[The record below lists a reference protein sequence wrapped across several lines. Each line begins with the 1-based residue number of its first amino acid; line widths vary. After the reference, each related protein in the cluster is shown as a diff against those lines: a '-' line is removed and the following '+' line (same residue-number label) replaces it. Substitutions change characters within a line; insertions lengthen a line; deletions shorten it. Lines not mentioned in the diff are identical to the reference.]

1 MLPAFTRLEY
11 LMIKFTEK
19 YSPLDALMEP
29 LDGRDIRYIRDF
41 MRERYIDLVVRAS
54 PTTLRWVALEVYGL
68 GLECWEASRAYEG
81 QAARLGGGPICT
93 KTSELAGR
101 AVLARE
107 GMDVFKDV
115 RPSLETV
122 H

>member
-19 YSPLDALMEP
+19 YPPLDALMEP

-68 GLECWEASRAYEG
+68 GLECWEVFRGCEG
-81 QAARLGGGPICT
+81 QAARLGGGPISK

-101 AVLARE
+101 GILARE
-107 GMDVFKDV
+107 GMDVFKK
-115 RPSLETV
+115 
-122 H
+122 